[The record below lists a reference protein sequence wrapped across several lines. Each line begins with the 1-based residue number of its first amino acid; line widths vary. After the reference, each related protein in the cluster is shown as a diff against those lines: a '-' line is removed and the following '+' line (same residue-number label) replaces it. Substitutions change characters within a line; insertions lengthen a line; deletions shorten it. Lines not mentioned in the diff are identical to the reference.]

1 MQLQGYST
9 DTVLRGYLFDLGG
22 IRFHAT
28 EYFTM
33 TSFSSPLKIVRS
45 SNICFINFLSV
56 LIAMLGIALS
66 YSSFVVN
73 GLVVFP
79 KIDVRSAE
87 SHASSDFGDHR
98 LFSKLGL
105 STSPVL
111 VDYFHMRNGR
121 DHRVISLRLTRRSLI
136 STITAFGFFVKPT
149 YAIFD
154 QKNTRIQLELCLV
167 TILRV
172 KYWAEKLQK
181 SLQVALAEN
190 NSIRKKELYL
200 ESRAGAKAL
209 LTGRIGGGG
218 GNIMVYTL
226 ANFRLRECLKD
237 AIFWFKNNKQQQP
250 TGTYKQQLRLLIEA
264 SEEIIYALGALVEF
278 DGLDN
283 TSDESPRSSL
293 TLSMYNDDK
302 GIFVQRMIREKL
314 IPACTSFLFQFNN
327 ELFHD
332 SLTSSQEFVKSNY
345 PFEIPS

>member
-1 MQLQGYST
+1 
-9 DTVLRGYLFDLGG
+9 
-22 IRFHAT
+22 
-28 EYFTM
+28 
-33 TSFSSPLKIVRS
+33 
-45 SNICFINFLSV
+45 
-56 LIAMLGIALS
+56 MLGIALWH
-66 YSSFVVN
+66 SSFVVN
-73 GLVVFP
+73 GLVVLP
-79 KIDVRSAE
+79 RIDVRSAE
-87 SHASSDFGDHR
+87 SYSSSNFGDHR
-98 LFSKLGL
+98 LFSQLVGP

-111 VDYFHMRNGR
+111 VDCFNMRNR
-121 DHRVISLRLTRRSLI
+121 KEKRVISLRSTRRSLI
-136 STITAFGFFVKPT
+136 STIAAFGFFVKPT
-149 YAIFD
+149 HAIFD

-172 KYWAEKLQK
+172 KYWAGKLQN
-181 SLQVALAEN
+181 SLQLASAEN
-190 NSIRKKELYL
+190 NTIRKKELYL
-200 ESRAGAKAL
+200 ESRVGAKAL

-250 TGTYKQQLRLLIEA
+250 TSTYKQQLRLLIEA

-293 TLSMYNDDK
+293 TLSMYNDEK

-345 PFEIPS
+345 PSEIPS